1 MIRAVLFDFDG
12 TLTRPGAI
20 DFAAIKREI
29 GCPAD
34 RPILEYIEG
43 LGSAEEKAR
52 AFHTLET
59 VELEAAKRSFPN
71 DGAVEFLR
79 LLAEKGIP
87 RGIISR
93 NGRISIE
100 TAIKNFDGISLHD
113 FTFVL
118 SRENAGRPKP
128 DPEGVL
134 KAAELFGIPPADLLM
149 IGDFYFDIQ
158 AGNRAGAVTAFL
170 TNGAPLPVMDARPDY
185 VVSGLREL
193 EKAVAGG
200 KIALHAMRR

>member
-43 LGSAEEKAR
+43 LGSAEEKAS
-52 AFHTLET
+52 AFLVLES
-59 VELEAAKRSFPN
+59 VELEAARRSHPN
-71 DGAVEFLR
+71 DGAEDFLR
-79 LLAEKGIP
+79 LLADRGIP

-93 NGRISIE
+93 NGRVSIE
-100 TAIKNFDGISLHD
+100 TAMRNFDGISLRD
-113 FTFVL
+113 FTVVL

-128 DPEGVL
+128 DPDGVL
-134 KAAELFGIPPADLLM
+134 KAAGAFGISPADLLM
-149 IGDFYFDIQ
+149 VGDFYFDIQ
-158 AGNRAGAVTAFL
+158 AGNSAGALTAFL
-170 TNGAPLPVMDARPDY
+170 TNGAPLPVMDARPDF
-185 VVSGLREL
+185 VVNRLMEL
-193 EKAVAGG
+193 EKAIGG
-200 KIALHAMRR
+200 TYDHRGS